1 MRKTG
6 RNSLLQ
12 RFQRFNLSEVPP
24 KVRTKAENI
33 FRKFTEDEVRKTSA
47 GAASFFVWVS
57 NSRAIEKGLCKS
69 FDYIFYQYQNKTL
82 MQILQCLELCQM
94 SWNVYILIS
103 IEFRYHYIVFV
114 QIQNVIKEPDPS
126 PEPTTIQKPKKWWPT
141 NCRITCVNKKGVQ
154 VHCHI
159 RVLIMPNLP
168 KIAQN
173 LNTDDSI
180 HCLF

>member
-57 NSRAIEKGLCKS
+57 NSRAIEKGK
-69 FDYIFYQYQNKTL
+69 
-82 MQILQCLELCQM
+82 
-94 SWNVYILIS
+94 
-103 IEFRYHYIVFV
+103 VFV
-114 QIQNVIKEPDPS
+114 
-126 PEPTTIQKPKKWWPT
+126 
-141 NCRITCVNKKGVQ
+141 
-154 VHCHI
+154 
-159 RVLIMPNLP
+159 RVLIIFLSISKLNTYADTSVLGAMPNVMKCVHFNIYRISISLHCFCS
-168 KIAQN
+168 
-173 LNTDDSI
+173 DSE
-180 HCLF
+180 CNKGT

>member
-57 NSRAIEKGLCKS
+57 NSRAIEKGK
-69 FDYIFYQYQNKTL
+69 
-82 MQILQCLELCQM
+82 
-94 SWNVYILIS
+94 
-103 IEFRYHYIVFV
+103 VFV
-114 QIQNVIKEPDPS
+114 
-126 PEPTTIQKPKKWWPT
+126 
-141 NCRITCVNKKGVQ
+141 
-154 VHCHI
+154 
-159 RVLIMPNLP
+159 RVLIIFFINI
-168 KIAQN
+168 KIKHSCRYFSAWSYAKCHEMC
-173 LNTDDSI
+173 T
-180 HCLF
+180 F